1 MKSEFQTQL
10 PEEVHKILS
19 DGFFAYLSTAEP
31 GCLPH
36 ITTMF
41 YLWDTESHRIYLITN
56 EKTKKLKNIM
66 KNPNVAITVDE
77 RDPESPAGN
86 KGVLVRGVAEII
98 SIPEMGDVL
107 LNNYL
112 SKYLDFLGYGFPMGS
127 RIALEVT
134 PRIIHYW
141 KGIQFFKWTNPDV

>member
-1 MKSEFQTQL
+1 MKAASQTQL
-10 PEEVHKILS
+10 PQEVHKILS

-41 YLWDTESHRIYLITN
+41 YLWDNNSQKIYLITN
-56 EKTKKLKNIM
+56 EKTKKLRNIM

-86 KGVLVRGVAEII
+86 KGVLVRGVAKII
-98 SIPEMGDVL
+98 GIQEMGDIL
-107 LNNYL
+107 LNRYL
-112 SKYLDFLGYGFPMGS
+112 SKYLDFSENL
-127 RIALEVT
+127 
-134 PRIIHYW
+134 
-141 KGIQFFKWTNPDV
+141 